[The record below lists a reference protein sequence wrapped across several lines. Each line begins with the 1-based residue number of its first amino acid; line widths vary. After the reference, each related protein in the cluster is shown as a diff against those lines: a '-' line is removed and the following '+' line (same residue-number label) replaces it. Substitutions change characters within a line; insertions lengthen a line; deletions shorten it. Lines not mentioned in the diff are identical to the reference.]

1 MYLPWGYDL
10 SMVGG
15 TLLYLLTSVVGY
27 GFWKVHLPLGLS
39 PGSILALSLFA
50 GTFLLSLPTTLV
62 NMYKSYRLKTGKMRP
77 IGEAI
82 RPLVSFFL
90 AFALCQL
97 WVVNSRNGIL
107 EADVRCFFF
116 MSGTLYANMSC
127 RLIVAQ
133 MTNTRCELVNV
144 LIYPLALAV
153 AVSLL
158 VPGFPREAEL
168 AVVYLLTAG
177 LTLAHLHYAVCVVI
191 QMCGHLKIK
200 CFQIKNFG
208 EERLLDHQDQEQ
220 IETKSTSALIQH
232 VWNNDYFKKHF
243 YSQFILFENFS

>member
-1 MYLPWGYDL
+1 MYLPWGYDI

-15 TLLYLLTSVVGY
+15 TLLYLVTAVVGT

-62 NMYKSYRLKTGKMRP
+62 NTYKSYRLRTGKMRP
-77 IGEAI
+77 IGEAL

-97 WVVNSRNGIL
+97 WVTCSKNGIL
-107 EADVRCFFF
+107 EADIRCFFF
-116 MSGTLYANMSC
+116 MSGALYANMSC

-144 LIYPLALAV
+144 LIYPLAIAV

-177 LTLAHLHYAVCVVI
+177 MTLAHLHYAVCVVI

-200 CFQIKNFG
+200 CFKIKNFG
-208 EERLLDHQDQEQ
+208 EERLLDQEQ
-220 IETKSTSALIQH
+220 SETKSTSALIQH
-232 VWNNDYFKKHF
+232 V
-243 YSQFILFENFS
+243 